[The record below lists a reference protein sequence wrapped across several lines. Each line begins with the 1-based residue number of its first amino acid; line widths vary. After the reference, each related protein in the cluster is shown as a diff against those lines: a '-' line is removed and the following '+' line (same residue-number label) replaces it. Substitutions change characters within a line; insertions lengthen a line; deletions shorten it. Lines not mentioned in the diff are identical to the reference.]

1 MHISI
6 EEKIAKLKAGETV
19 LHKGSG
25 NSMRPVLRTGWVQ
38 TLAPV
43 TDPSEIREGDA
54 VFCKI
59 RSGSILTHEVIGI
72 RRNGDALEF
81 HIARRWPTRRSNG
94 WVSQENIYGRVVAIN
109 GKPYRTKR

>member
-1 MHISI
+1 MH
-6 EEKIAKLKAGETV
+6 EHLADLIARLKAGETV
-19 LHKGSG
+19 YHKGKG
-25 NSMRPVLRTGWVQ
+25 NSMRKVLESGSVQ
-38 TLAPV
+38 TLAPI

-72 RRNGDALEF
+72 RRNGDTLEF
-81 HIARRWPTRRSNG
+81 HIARKWPTRRSNG